1 VNGLVL
7 DTSALL
13 RYLSGKSLEPGSMLT
28 LADEDPDQQVWI
40 PAACLTQVH
49 LELAGSPTADIVDL
63 LLAANRDVN
72 VAVLDGDA
80 ARRVGRVGARFGLNG
95 DVAHAVDTA
104 VHTRCFIVTAVPDL
118 IAPTGLELLD
128 IGEGWN

>member
-1 VNGLVL
+1 MNGLVL

-13 RYLSGKSLEPGSMLT
+13 RYASGKNIEPGSMLL
-28 LADEDPDQQVWI
+28 LADEDPDQRVWV
-40 PAACLTQVH
+40 PAACLTKAH

-63 LLAANRDVN
+63 LFAADRDID

-80 ARRVGRVGARFGLNG
+80 ARRVGRVGARFGLDL

-104 VHTRCFIVTAVPDL
+104 VLTRCFIVTAVPDL

-128 IGEGWN
+128 IGEG

>member
-13 RYLSGKSLEPGSMLT
+13 SYAAGKSIEPGSMLT
-28 LADEDPDQQVWI
+28 LADEDPDQQVWV
-40 PAACLTQVH
+40 PAACLAQAH
-49 LELAGSPTADIVDL
+49 LELAGSPAADIVEVL
-63 LLAANRDVN
+63 FAADRDIN

-80 ARRVGRVGARFGLNG
+80 ARRVGRVGAQFGLNL

-104 VHTRCFIVTAVPDL
+104 VLTRCFIVTAVPEL
-118 IAPTGLELLD
+118 VAPTGLELLD